1 MPDLFARPALAWTT
15 EVLALVLLSLY
26 HLRLYWIYRHDPE
39 RTMRGHTNR
48 LRHLWVE
55 AVRAANEGLLGV
67 QTMRNWMTGATVFAS
82 TAVVIG
88 ISALGLAVGGGDLG
102 ALSHLLSVAP
112 PESGWWRLKVLIIAA
127 VVFSAFFHF
136 ILALRYYN
144 HAAFLIKLPD
154 AQLAPAPVAAVAAT
168 LNRANGHYHRGT
180 RVYIILTP
188 FLLWLLGPDWFFG
201 GMLIVLALL
210 YRFDYRR
217 PVDQDDLGTG
227 DSSSAG
233 DNLPAGDLPRGQEP
247 GTDTVVGP
255 APLACAHPHALLAED
270 VLTLLGSRREGLS
283 AEVAAQ
289 RLAAVGLNRPP
300 TTATPGLLR
309 QFWGQLIT
317 PLIVL
322 VVLGAL
328 FTAWNGQIGAALVLL
343 LLALLALLME
353 LGRQQFGA
361 LVLARIA
368 ARLAPRALV
377 RRDGGWCE
385 VAAVDLVP
393 GDVLYLRSGDRVPAD
408 VRLLVADHLCID
420 ESALS
425 GEALSARKAV
435 APAEDEAG
443 VGRHHSMAYAGTLI
457 TAGQGQGVV
466 TATGAATML
475 ARGPRL
481 VAETEPFATPLTR
494 QIERIGRV
502 LAWLVPGLALVLFLF
517 GWLAYGQDLTWAL
530 AAALG
535 FALAATPTMLGVILA
550 LGLALGLRR
559 LLARQVLV
567 RRLNAL
573 ETLSAVTVVC
583 ADKTGTLTQNQMT
596 ARCVVT
602 PGARYTVAGIGYA
615 PEGHLARDGEP
626 LGRDAPDGQTNG
638 LPKDLRALIEVM
650 ALCNDAELVP
660 GPGHA
665 WRVVGSPTEGALRTL
680 ALKADFAAAAYTR
693 LAAIP
698 FDPNAKLMAAL
709 VRTPGVAGAGAVAG
723 GEGRRILVKGAP
735 DRLLARCS
743 TQRGADGEPQPLEL
757 AFWEA
762 EVLALSARG
771 LRVLAAAARSVTADE
786 VTGQQRPAGRVASM
800 APGDARPAAV
810 RPALTMVDLDG
821 ELEFLGL
828 VGLIDAPR
836 LEAIPAVTRCRQA
849 GIAVKLM
856 TGDEAGTAVAIADDL
871 GIIDA
876 DPDPATAVAAAASAV
891 EIDAADDEQL
901 RGIAAAYDCFARI
914 RPEHRLR
921 LVQALTAQGQVVA
934 ITGDGYGDV
943 PALLRADLG
952 IAMGRDGSDAAR
964 EAAQIVLAD
973 DGFAAIGEALEQGR
987 RSDDNLKKAVRFLLP
1002 LHGAI
1007 AWLLTLVL
1015 LFGLPLPLTP
1025 AQVLW
1030 LTLVT
1035 GPLLALA
1042 LILEPAEPGLMQRP
1056 PRRPGAPVFG
1066 GYLPWRIAILSLL
1079 IGSVVVAVFLWYEQG
1094 QGYALSQAQT
1104 LVVTLLVLLQIGFL
1118 LSNRRLGGSALAP
1131 RHWFGHP
1138 TLFWLLAGVLLLQV
1152 GFVYAPWMRGW
1163 FQSAALAPRD
1173 WLLPLGLGLALW
1185 LLVELEKALVRF
1197 VARRS
1202 EARRARAAAAAQLA
1216 SLVPLQE
1223 VITDPAAAP
1232 DTDPAADPAAPAAV
1246 TGDAVD
1252 VEAPR

>member
-1 MPDLFARPALAWTT
+1 MPDLFARPALAWTL
-15 EVLALVLLSLY
+15 EALALILLGLY
-26 HLRLYWIYRHDPE
+26 HLRLYWVYRQDPE

-88 ISALGLAVGGGDLG
+88 ISALGLAVGAADPG
-102 ALSHLLSVAP
+102 ALSHLLSLAP
-112 PESGWWRLKVLIIAA
+112 PEAGWWRLRVLIIAA

-180 RVYIILTP
+180 RVYLILTP

-201 GMLIVLALL
+201 GTLIVLALL

-217 PVDQDDLGTG
+217 PVDQDDLGTNAAG
-227 DSSSAG
+227 CAG
-233 DNLPAGDLPRGQEP
+233 DNLPAGDVPRPQAAHPDRVDEP
-247 GTDTVVGP
+247 G
-255 APLACAHPHALLAED
+255 PLACSHPHALLAED
-270 VLTLLGSRREGLS
+270 VLALLGSSRAGL
-283 AEVAAQ
+283 AEAVAQA
-289 RLAAVGLNRPP
+289 RLAAVGPNRLPAGP
-300 TTATPGLLR
+300 APRLLR
-309 QFWGQLIT
+309 RWWARVVT
-317 PLIVL
+317 PLTAVAG
-322 VVLGAL
+322 LGAL
-328 FTAWNGQIGAALVLL
+328 ATAGTGQTDAAIVLL
-343 LLALLALLME
+343 LLTLLAVLLQ
-353 LGRQQFGA
+353 LGRWQFGA
-361 LVLARIA
+361 LVLARIE

-377 RRDGGWCE
+377 RRAGTWSE

-393 GDVLYLRSGDRVPAD
+393 GDVLYLRSGDRVAAD
-408 VRLLVADHLCID
+408 VRLLAADHLRID

-425 GEALSARKAV
+425 GEALPAAKAV
-435 APAEDEAG
+435 APAPDEAG

-475 ARGPRL
+475 GRSARLLP
-481 VAETEPFATPLTR
+481 ETEPFSTPLTR

-502 LAWLVPGLALVLFLF
+502 LAWSVPGLALVLFLF
-517 GWLAYGQDLTWAL
+517 GWLAYGQDLHWAL

-535 FALAATPTMLGVILA
+535 LALAATPTMLGVILA
-550 LGLALGLRR
+550 LGLALGLRE
-559 LLARQVLV
+559 LQARQVLV

-573 ETLSAVTVVC
+573 ETLATVTVVC
-583 ADKTGTLTQNQMT
+583 TDKTGTLTQNQMT
-596 ARCVVT
+596 ARQVVT
-602 PGARYTVAGIGYA
+602 RAARYTVAGLGYA
-615 PEGHLARDGEP
+615 PEGHLACADEP
-626 LGRDAPDGQTNG
+626 LGRPGPDGRVTP
-638 LPKDLRALIEVM
+638 LPADLHALIEVM

-660 GPGHA
+660 GPGRA

-680 ALKADFAAAAYTR
+680 ALKAGYRASAEAR

-698 FDPNAKLMAAL
+698 FDPNAKLMATL
-709 VRTPGVAGAGAVAG
+709 VCTPSPDATGAAPAPA
-723 GEGRRILVKGAP
+723 GRRLLVKGAP
-735 DRLLARCS
+735 DRLLARCR
-743 TQRGADGEPQPLEL
+743 TERGADGASQPLEP

-762 EVLALSARG
+762 EILALSARG
-771 LRVLAAAARSVTADE
+771 LRVLAAAARPVAADE
-786 VTGQQRPAGRVASM
+786 VTGQPPAGAVA
-800 APGDARPAAV
+800 GPAA
-810 RPALTMVDLDG
+810 PAAGLTLADLDDG
-821 ELEFLGL
+821 LEFLGL

-836 LEAIPAVTRCRQA
+836 LEAIPAVARCRQA

-871 GIIDA
+871 GILDA

-921 LVQALTAQGQVVA
+921 LVQALTAQGEVVA
-934 ITGDGYGDV
+934 ITGDGQGDV

-1002 LHGAI
+1002 VHGAI
-1007 AWLLTLVL
+1007 ALVLALVL
-1015 LFGLPLPLTP
+1015 LFGLPLALTP

-1030 LTLVT
+1030 LTLVS
-1035 GPLLALA
+1035 GPLLALG
-1042 LILEPAEPGLMQRP
+1042 LIVEPAEAGLMERP
-1056 PRRPGAPVFG
+1056 PRRPGAPLLG
-1066 GYLPWRIAILSLL
+1066 GYLPWRIAALSLL
-1079 IGSVVVAVFLWYEQG
+1079 IGGLALGAFLWVQQG
-1094 QGYALSQAQT
+1094 QGYPLREAQT
-1104 LVVTLLVLLQIGFL
+1104 LLVTLLVLLQVGL
-1118 LSNRRLGGSALAP
+1118 LLGHRRLGGSVLPP
-1131 RHWFGHP
+1131 RHWFTNP
-1138 TLFWLLAGVLLLQV
+1138 LLAGLLGALLLLHL
-1152 GFVYAPWMRGW
+1152 GFVYSPWMQDW
-1163 FQSAALAPRD
+1163 FESAALAPRD
-1173 WLLPLGLGLALW
+1173 WGLSAGLGLALW
-1185 LLVELEKALVRF
+1185 LLVELEKALALLFAHRGEVR
-1197 VARRS
+1197 RQ
-1202 EARRARAAAAAQLA
+1202 RAALAAERAAQVPLPAPIEAQVDDLVAEPSDQAAAGAA
-1216 SLVPLQE
+1216 STESPTESPTEAQ
-1223 VITDPAAAP
+1223 AS
-1232 DTDPAADPAAPAAV
+1232 
-1246 TGDAVD
+1246 
-1252 VEAPR
+1252 APR